1 MLVPSLSR
9 RRLLL
14 VEDDQMVRET
24 ILLMLEDDYEIHCAV
39 SASAALTHLRATNG
53 LLIDVMLLD
62 CLLPDGNLAG
72 VLAEADQRSI
82 PVVLISGD
90 PSQAE
95 AVAPNRPFLPKPFT
109 QATLL
114 DVLETARR

>member
-1 MLVPSLSR
+1 MVVSPLSR

-24 ILLMLEDDYEIHCAV
+24 IALMLEDDYEIHHAV
-39 SASAALTHLRATNG
+39 SVGSALVWLRARDSPA
-53 LLIDVMLLD
+53 IDLMLLD
-62 CLLPDGNLAG
+62 CLLPGGNPND

-90 PSQAE
+90 PGQAE
-95 AVAPNRPFLPKPFT
+95 AMDPGRRFLPKPFT

-114 DVLETARR
+114 TIMATALG

>member
-1 MLVPSLSR
+1 MHVTPLS

-14 VEDDQMVRET
+14 VEDDRMVRET
-24 ILLMLEDDYEIHCAV
+24 ILLMLEDDYEIDLAD
-39 SASAALTHLRATNG
+39 SAGAALAHLRAADVAPV
-53 LLIDVMLLD
+53 DVMLLD
-62 CLLPDGNLAG
+62 CLLPDGNLAN

-90 PSQAE
+90 PHQGE
-95 AVAPNRPFLPKPFT
+95 AMGRARCFLPKPFT

-114 DVLETARR
+114 KALDTARG